1 MSRAAVSD
9 ADYFYSLAGL
19 RTIEGASVAGNN
31 SLDGSSRGFP
41 DLQLAHRALR
51 SGSPPGI
58 EGYNCARRSIW
69 MARSIRIAPKA
80 IAGPVSSR
88 RCRGQIRHPKSIAKL
103 SGYRSSRAMRSSG
116 VAAIR
121 GAHVAYRSHNEQEAD
136 GGQDSLLRRRLHHG
150 FVCRQ
155 GVRPRIERP
164 SCYARAC
171 RMCHGFGSKTG
182 ALQQK

>member
-1 MSRAAVSD
+1 MLIISILWRDCAPSKAP
-9 ADYFYSLAGL
+9 
-19 RTIEGASVAGNN
+19 RWPETILSTARLEAFQTYNWRIELFARDHLHFS
-31 SLDGSSRGFP
+31 
-41 DLQLAHRALR
+41 
-51 SGSPPGI
+51 GI

-103 SGYRSSRAMRSSG
+103 SGHRSSRVMRSSD

-121 GAHVAYRSHNEQEAD
+121 GADVAYRNHNEQEAD
-136 GGQDSLLRRRLHHG
+136 GRQDSLLRRRLHHG

-164 SCYARAC
+164 PCYARAC